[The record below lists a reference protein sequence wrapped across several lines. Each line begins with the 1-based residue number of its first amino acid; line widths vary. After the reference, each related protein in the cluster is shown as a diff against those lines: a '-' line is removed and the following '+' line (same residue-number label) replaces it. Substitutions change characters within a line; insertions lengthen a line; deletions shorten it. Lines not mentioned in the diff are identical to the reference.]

1 MTSPSIPLCEFC
13 QQNPGSL
20 LCDAVIPAES
30 ADPKK
35 SHTCDRRICRNCA
48 GAPLTQM
55 HINRGGRVRNCWD
68 TRDICPECRA
78 AGRKTGFE
86 S

>member
-1 MTSPSIPLCEFC
+1 MTSPSIPICEFC
-13 QQNPGSL
+13 QQTPGPL
-20 LCDAVIPAES
+20 LCDAVIPGT
-30 ADPKK
+30 DPKTSK
-35 SHTCDRRICRNCA
+35 TCDRRVCRNCA
-48 GAPLTQM
+48 GAPHAQM
-55 HINRGGRVRNCWD
+55 HVNRGGRSRNSWD